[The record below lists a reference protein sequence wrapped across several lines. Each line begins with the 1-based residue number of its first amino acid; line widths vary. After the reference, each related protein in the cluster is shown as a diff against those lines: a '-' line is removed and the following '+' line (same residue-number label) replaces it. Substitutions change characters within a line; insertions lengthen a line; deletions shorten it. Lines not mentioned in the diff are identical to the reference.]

1 MDSSSLSHTRY
12 KCQYH
17 IIFIPKY
24 RKRVMYG
31 RLKADVRDIIKRLCD
46 YRNIEIIEGAVCS
59 DHVHLCLSI
68 PPSEKVSDVVG
79 YIKGKSALMIHD
91 KYPEMTNGW
100 TKAFWARGYYVATV
114 GNITEE
120 AVKEYIQRQ
129 KEESKR
135 EDTRK

>member
-1 MDSSSLSHTRY
+1 MRERNAVKVARSVLRGGTASNVCPLPDYL
-12 KCQYH
+12 
-17 IIFIPKY
+17 
-24 RKRVMYG
+24 
-31 RLKADVRDIIKRLCD
+31 

>member
-1 MDSSSLSHTRY
+1 MLTSSSFR
-12 KCQYH
+12 
-17 IIFIPKY
+17 PK
-24 RKRVMYG
+24 
-31 RLKADVRDIIKRLCD
+31 

>member
-1 MDSSSLSHTRY
+1 M
-12 KCQYH
+12 
-17 IIFIPKY
+17 
-24 RKRVMYG
+24 
-31 RLKADVRDIIKRLCD
+31 
-46 YRNIEIIEGAVCS
+46 CS

-91 KYPEMTNGW
+91 KYPDKTNGW

-114 GNITEE
+114 GYITEE
-120 AVKEYIQRQ
+120 AARKYIQRQ

>member
-1 MDSSSLSHTRY
+1 MVINKASYATIVKVSQANTRRIGGGPTWTVVVY
-12 KCQYH
+12 
-17 IIFIPKY
+17 
-24 RKRVMYG
+24 
-31 RLKADVRDIIKRLCD
+31 

>member
-1 MDSSSLSHTRY
+1 MFRSCTFMLEYSAKRKSVGCSRIY
-12 KCQYH
+12 QRKKC
-17 IIFIPKY
+17 IN
-24 RKRVMYG
+24 
-31 RLKADVRDIIKRLCD
+31 D
-46 YRNIEIIEGAVCS
+46 
-59 DHVHLCLSI
+59 
-68 PPSEKVSDVVG
+68 
-79 YIKGKSALMIHD
+79 D